1 MKKNVLLLFNF
12 STIIVSSF
20 AQTVSKTKKNFFFK
34 SRAEVGILYFTIL
47 FSVLFLSSAAQKLPT
62 DGEQFFDYKILKQN
76 KASIVVF
83 FDPECPICQKYTK
96 DLTELDKK
104 YSIEGIKTYIVY
116 PFKVL
121 EKSSLAE
128 FREEYKFDLPIIFDA
143 KRKLLKKLK
152 GNYSPEVFLLDNKRK
167 TLYHGA
173 IDNWFYG
180 LGRNRATPTEF
191 YLLDAIANY
200 KKGEAIKVK
209 FVEPVGCLL

>member
-1 MKKNVLLLFNF
+1 MRN
-12 STIIVSSF
+12 
-20 AQTVSKTKKNFFFK
+20 
-34 SRAEVGILYFTIL
+34 
-47 FSVLFLSSAAQKLPT
+47 LFLLQIILITASLSSIAQKLPT
-62 DGEQFFDYKILKQN
+62 DSQQIFDYKTLKNN

-96 DLTELDKK
+96 NLTELDKK
-104 YSIEGIKTYIVY
+104 YSPEGIKIYVIY

-128 FREEYKFDLPIIFDA
+128 FREEYKFDLPIIYDS

-152 GNYSPEVFLLDNKRK
+152 ANYSPEVFLLDNKQK

-180 LGRNRATPTEF
+180 LGRNRYVPTEF
-191 YLLDAIANY
+191 YLLDAIEKY
-200 KKGEAIKVK
+200 KKKEEIKVK
-209 FVEPVGCLL
+209 FIEPVGCML

>member
-1 MKKNVLLLFNF
+1 MNVFRYKYLG
-12 STIIVSSF
+12 
-20 AQTVSKTKKNFFFK
+20 
-34 SRAEVGILYFTIL
+34 GIIL
-47 FSVLFLSSAAQKLPT
+47 FFLSLTSFAQKLPT
-62 DGEQFFDYKILKQN
+62 DTEQVFDYKTLKNN

-96 DLTELDKK
+96 NLTELDKK
-104 YSIEGIKTYIVY
+104 YSVEGIKLYVIY

-128 FREEYKFDLPIIFDA
+128 FREEYKFDLPIIYDS

-152 GNYSPEVFLLDNKRK
+152 ANYSPEIFLLDNKRK

-180 LGRNRATPTEF
+180 LGRNRAVPTEF
-191 YLLDAIANY
+191 YLLDAIEKY
-200 KKGEAIKVK
+200 KNKEEIKVK
-209 FVEPVGCLL
+209 FIEPVGCML